1 MKVLCVHGWLSS
13 PEHMKYQL
21 KSWEEL
27 LPEMEFLYYRGR
39 LARPYSFN
47 FISSGVRKFHQEHKI
62 SKTYAHL
69 EGDIR
74 YFMPEYPASAEEMCN
89 GVLREII
96 NVLNTEKNIC
106 GLIGFSQGCFLIDM
120 LLREIQTGRTDK
132 YLYSDVVRPF
142 FAVFM
147 AYPYV
152 AHSSVMLSV
161 PSLHVI
167 PRNDSIIDNPMMA
180 TMHFRNPQIV
190 AVEGDHTI
198 PKARPKLMD
207 AGREVVRAGFERWN
221 QADGWE
227 AASRQIKMLSQL
239 SGQQLSIGSILEHLP
254 LLAAPPL
261 SSSTSLHAREEDPS
275 ERTEAVRL
283 EEVRMGQQPK
293 LGELQETGDSF
304 TFVLLNNAS
313 GGGPRQKP

>member
-21 KSWEEL
+21 KSWEQL

-47 FISSGVRKFHQEHKI
+47 FISSFVRKFHQENKI
-62 SKTYAHL
+62 PKTYAHL

-74 YFMPEYPASAEEMCN
+74 YFLPEYPSSAEENCN
-89 GVLREII
+89 GVLRELL

-142 FAVFM
+142 FAVFV

-152 AHSSVMLSV
+152 AHSPVLLSV
-161 PSLHVI
+161 PSLHII

-180 TMHFRNPQIV
+180 TMHFRNPIIM

-198 PKARPKLMD
+198 PQARAKLID
-207 AGREVVRAGFERWN
+207 AVREVVRRGFEEWN
-221 QADGWE
+221 QKHGWE
-227 AASRQIKMLSQL
+227 AANRQIKVLSQL
-239 SGQQLSIGSILEHLP
+239 TGQQLSIGSLLEHLP
-254 LLAAPPL
+254 MMTAPPL
-261 SSSTSLHAREEDPS
+261 SSSTNIYGREEDPS
-275 ERTEAVRL
+275 ERTETVRL
-283 EEVRMGQQPK
+283 DEVRMAKQPK
-293 LGELQETGDSF
+293 QGELQESGESF
-304 TFVLLNNAS
+304 TFVLMHNTT
-313 GGGPRQKP
+313 GVTPHQKL